1 MIRKPCGKVEDTQKS
16 DPKMH
21 ATLNELTKQI
31 TLAVKA

>member
-1 MIRKPCGKVEDTQKS
+1 MHACGKIEDMQKT

-31 TLAVKA
+31 TQTIKA